1 MQPTLRRR
9 SFVSPRLA
17 RGFSLLEAALLVLL
31 IGGALVTGVLL
42 LRAPAP
48 VRQAQLQEQSLQ
60 MADEAVVA
68 YAAAFARL
76 PCPVTAPGSDTCV
89 ASGAKGWLP
98 VRALEAGL
106 QRPLAGDNRRLA
118 PLRYVVYGGG
128 GSSDLA
134 SASDRFN
141 PHQWDGTAYD
151 FKAINGMDLCAA
163 LASASSETASAAH
176 ADRANVL
183 DADSQRVNVA
193 YALAAAGPTAGNGG
207 GRFDGRNQDSTAQ
220 MESPA
225 LAASADY
232 DDRVRVRGFD
242 ALARTLGCGYA
253 DAANPDNIMAA
264 SLDLVAL
271 GVDMSNEVTEQHDG
285 NKEDTDLAVIFAS
298 LSEVFA
304 GINVALAGANVANSS
319 STLATASAQ
328 LAAAI
333 AACALPPWAQCALIP
348 VYTAAVTAGG
358 VAVGL
363 SIAATVVAAAALAP
377 TSAALALTI
386 QASDMA
392 KQPLG
397 SSNANIAEAMQN
409 VCLTAE
415 GGYTS
420 RGLDADGKVI
430 VLDPPVWHDGLKQ
443 DVAKAQQE
451 LDNAIS
457 QRDGARGQLD
467 AMEATPPSPLIDYP
481 LPPDPDASDDD
492 DDDANYNAW
501 LEWQRTMEARLKVKL
516 EAVRVS
522 ETARFEYEKSLKAEQ
537 DAQREL
543 DTLVQNSLQLVGQV
557 AVCDDAPP
565 TDPAGELRCDNARAA
580 LRAIQLC
587 EFDPSDT
594 TARDQRQCVPW
605 KTQDLATATAA
616 RQSAYTTWQ
625 TRQNEALAT
634 QQPPLKNYID
644 FNSGCFLFGC
654 NVLLVPNQDEDDKR
668 ETYAKTYFKYLGMV
682 EAVKLAQSERDKRQ
696 VDYDKMQAQCDDLRA
711 LSLGGDAQG
720 TLTGLVVGAESILRA
735 ADDRGAVGQVQSG
748 DTTP

>member
-1 MQPTLRRR
+1 MQLPVRRR
-9 SFVSPRLA
+9 SFASPRLA

-60 MADEAVVA
+60 MADEALVA

-76 PCPVTAPGSDTCV
+76 PCPVTAPDSDTCV

-98 VRALEAGL
+98 VRALESGL

-118 PLRYVVYGGG
+118 PLRYVVYRGGG
-128 GSSDLA
+128 NDLA

-163 LASASSETASAAH
+163 LASASSETASAPLT
-176 ADRANVL
+176 DRANVL
-183 DADSQRVNVA
+183 DADNQRVNVA
-193 YALAAAGPTAGNGG
+193 YALAAAGPTVGNGG

-253 DAANPDNIMAA
+253 DASSPDNLMAA

-271 GVDMSNEVTEQHDG
+271 GVDMSNEVKEQHDG
-285 NKEDTDLAVIFAS
+285 NKEDTELAVIFAS

-386 QASDMA
+386 QASDLA

-397 SSNANIAEAMQN
+397 SSQANLLEATQN

-420 RGLDADGKVI
+420 RGLDANGNLI
-430 VLDPPVWHDGLKQ
+430 VLDPPVWHDG
-443 DVAKAQQE
+443 AAGTG
-451 LDNAIS
+451 
-457 QRDGARGQLD
+457 QRDQPARRRSR
-467 AMEATPPSPLIDYP
+467 P
-481 LPPDPDASDDD
+481 
-492 DDDANYNAW
+492 
-501 LEWQRTMEARLKVKL
+501 
-516 EAVRVS
+516 
-522 ETARFEYEKSLKAEQ
+522 
-537 DAQREL
+537 AQ
-543 DTLVQNSLQLVGQV
+543 
-557 AVCDDAPP
+557 
-565 TDPAGELRCDNARAA
+565 
-580 LRAIQLC
+580 
-587 EFDPSDT
+587 
-594 TARDQRQCVPW
+594 W
-605 KTQDLATATAA
+605 H
-616 RQSAYTTWQ
+616 
-625 TRQNEALAT
+625 
-634 QQPPLKNYID
+634 
-644 FNSGCFLFGC
+644 
-654 NVLLVPNQDEDDKR
+654 
-668 ETYAKTYFKYLGMV
+668 
-682 EAVKLAQSERDKRQ
+682 
-696 VDYDKMQAQCDDLRA
+696 
-711 LSLGGDAQG
+711 GGDAA
-720 TLTGLVVGAESILRA
+720 LA
-735 ADDRGAVGQVQSG
+735 ADRLPAAAGPRCQRR
-748 DTTP
+748 